1 MAGRVRIEVGGQV
14 FTIPVEL
21 LENGPSSRLQNLY
34 KSTSASNKTC
44 VIAVERPHE
53 MFPAILA
60 MYQTGEL
67 HIPMTSCPGAFMN
80 ELAFWEIP
88 VESLSSCYD
97 WIDMLEYSQMLRALR
112 LFRIVSSIR
121 AGKVLAYSIRANLK
135 DLSILC
141 LFLIAGMCAF
151 ASCFYIAEDKKNV
164 SSILIGWYWAV
175 VTMTTVGYGDISPQS
190 Q

>member
-1 MAGRVRIEVGGQV
+1 MVGRVRIEVGGQV

-88 VESLSSCYD
+88 AESLSSCCYNRYL
-97 WIDMLEYSQMLRALR
+97 MCH
-112 LFRIVSSIR
+112 F
-121 AGKVLAYSIRANLK
+121 
-135 DLSILC
+135 LS
-141 LFLIAGMCAF
+141 FK
-151 ASCFYIAEDKKNV
+151 SRK
-164 SSILIGWYWAV
+164 
-175 VTMTTVGYGDISPQS
+175 ISYKIII
-190 Q
+190 